1 MNTQLNNVKIALRH
15 DTLKNWN
22 LNDNQLLKGE
32 YAAAVLE
39 DGTTRIKIG
48 DGVHT
53 FNELPFIGSCVSVIS
68 GDVPFS
74 NDLSVVKLTNE
85 EYNKLV
91 AEEKINPA
99 ALYVITDN
107 YTSMRGIQLKDLKEP
122 TDDTDAA
129 TKYYVDSSISGI
141 QPPDL
146 TPYVKKVDVNLS
158 YVKNDK
164 KIYLSADNNVT
175 YIDTQDFIKDGMLSS
190 AELCGNI
197 LVLKFNTD
205 AGTTPIS
212 VNLSSFANVY
222 SAGYGLNLINGQF
235 SVDTSKIA
243 EITDLTAYETKA
255 DLTAN
260 YYTKN
265 QTSSNV
271 ELNNKFNNIYTKSE
285 TSSAIELRNRFDN
298 IIKVGNYLNST
309 GYSLSSSD
317 LSVVGISEED
327 YLKLVADERQDD
339 KILYVVSSDNLNARN
354 ERVVNVAEP
363 ITDDDAATKHYVD
376 GKLLYKITTK
386 DVTLSSVNIDGSDVQ
401 AYVVY
406 VDNNAINVIQLHS
419 NSYPLFVYL
428 PKQLEENYVRD
439 LLVRVEVYTATAPS
453 IGFFGISEVCE
464 FESEDDKWMTLEP
477 GVNMFNFTETRK

>member
-1 MNTQLNNVKIALRH
+1 M
-15 DTLKNWN
+15 
-22 LNDNQLLKGE
+22 
-32 YAAAVLE
+32 
-39 DGTTRIKIG
+39 
-48 DGVHT
+48 
-53 FNELPFIGSCVSVIS
+53 
-68 GDVPFS
+68 
-74 NDLSVVKLTNE
+74 
-85 EYNKLV
+85 
-91 AEEKINPA
+91 
-99 ALYVITDN
+99 
-107 YTSMRGIQLKDLKEP
+107 
-122 TDDTDAA
+122 
-129 TKYYVDSSISGI
+129 
-141 QPPDL
+141 
-146 TPYVKKVDVNLS
+146 KKVDVNLS

-164 KIYLSADNNVT
+164 KIYLSADNHVT

-212 VNLSSFANVY
+212 VNLSSFANIY

-260 YYTKN
+260 YYKKN

-298 IIKVGNYLNST
+298 IIKVGSYLDST

-376 GKLLYKITTK
+376 SSISLMETLTIGHTTINETQLQQLLA
-386 DVTLSSVNIDGSDVQ
+386 LLNSS
-401 AYVVY
+401 
-406 VDNNAINVIQLHS
+406 NNVLNQ
-419 NSYPLFVYL
+419 SY
-428 PKQLEENYVRD
+428 
-439 LLVRVEVYTATAPS
+439 
-453 IGFFGISEVCE
+453 
-464 FESEDDKWMTLEP
+464 
-477 GVNMFNFTETRK
+477 

>member
-1 MNTQLNNVKIALRH
+1 MSTQINNVKIALRY
-15 DTLKNWN
+15 DTLENWMQAN
-22 LNDNQLLKGE
+22 PLLLQGE
-32 YAAAVLE
+32 YTAVILP
-39 DGTTRIKIG
+39 DSSIRIKIG

-91 AEEKINPA
+91 AEKKINPA

-107 YTSMRGIQLKDLKEP
+107 YTSMRGAQLKDLGQP
-122 TDDTDAA
+122 TDDNDAA
-129 TKYYVDSSISGI
+129 TK
-141 QPPDL
+141 
-146 TPYVKKVDVNLS
+146 K
-158 YVKNDK
+158 
-164 KIYLSADNNVT
+164 
-175 YIDTQDFIKDGMLSS
+175 YIDD
-190 AELCGNI
+190 NI
-197 LVLKFNTD
+197 LNIPKID
-205 AGTTPIS
+205 
-212 VNLSSFANVY
+212 LS
-222 SAGYGLNLINGQF
+222 
-235 SVDTSKIA
+235 
-243 EITDLTAYETKA
+243 E
-255 DLTAN
+255 
-260 YYTKN
+260 YYKKTE
-265 QTSSNV
+265 TSSN
-271 ELNNKFNNIYTKSE
+271 
-285 TSSAIELRNRFDN
+285 IEISNRFDD
-298 IIKVGNYLNST
+298 ITKIGSYLSST
-309 GYSLSSSD
+309 GYSLSSNN
-317 LSVVGISEED
+317 LSVVNISEED
-327 YLKLVADERQDD
+327 YLKLIAEEQQDD
-339 KILYVVSSDNLNARN
+339 NVIYVVSSDNLNARN

-363 ITDDDAATKHYVD
+363 IADDDAATKQYVD

-401 AYVVY
+401 AYVAY

-464 FESEDDKWMTLEP
+464 FESEDDEWMMLEP